1 MIPVLKRLS
10 IGKKLAV
17 ISITLTAVLV
27 ALSTYMLYELKDTM
41 IEGRKL
47 KLRGLVESALNV
59 VNLYSKMEADG
70 TLTPEE
76 ARRQAQN
83 TLYGMNFDGKNYF
96 FVVDTD
102 GVLVAHPTR
111 QESGRAH
118 VRNPVTNA
126 HLVCRLMTEK
136 NNISKIT

>member
-47 KLRGLVESALNV
+47 KLRGLVESAVNV
-59 VNLYSKMEADG
+59 VNLYSKMEAAG
-70 TLTPEE
+70 TLTQEE
-76 ARRQAQN
+76 ARRQAKN

-96 FVVDTD
+96 FVVATD

-111 QESGRAH
+111 QEQIGQKLGRSEEH
-118 VRNPVTNA
+118 TYEPQS
-126 HLVCRLMTEK
+126 LMRL
-136 NNISKIT
+136 SYA

>member
-47 KLRGLVESALNV
+47 KLRGLVESAVNV
-59 VNLYSKMEADG
+59 VNLYSKMEAEG

-76 ARRQAQN
+76 ARRQAKN
-83 TLYGMNFDGKNYF
+83 TLYGMNRSEEQTSELPSLMRISY
-96 FVVDTD
+96 
-102 GVLVAHPTR
+102 
-111 QESGRAH
+111 
-118 VRNPVTNA
+118 PVIC
-126 HLVCRLMTEK
+126 L
-136 NNISKIT
+136 

>member
-1 MIPVLKRLS
+1 
-10 IGKKLAV
+10 
-17 ISITLTAVLV
+17 
-27 ALSTYMLYELKDTM
+27 MLYELKDTM

-47 KLRGLVESALNV
+47 KLRGLVESAVNV

-76 ARRQAQN
+76 ARRQAKN
-83 TLYGMNFDGKNYF
+83 TLYGMKFDGKNYY

-111 QESGRAH
+111 PEQIGQNTVQQKDPVARKNYEHFLAAEKANHNLKGYSKAPGR
-118 VRNPVTNA
+118 PDGT
-126 HLVCRLMTEK
+126 
-136 NNISKIT
+136 

>member
-1 MIPVLKRLS
+1 
-10 IGKKLAV
+10 
-17 ISITLTAVLV
+17 
-27 ALSTYMLYELKDTM
+27 MLYELKDTM

-47 KLRGLVESALNV
+47 KLRGLVESAVNV

-76 ARRQAQN
+76 ARRQAKN

-111 QESGRAH
+111 QEQIGQNMVKQEDPEIGRASC
-118 VRNPVTNA
+118 RER
-126 HLVCRLMTEK
+126 VCQYV
-136 NNISKIT
+136 

>member
-1 MIPVLKRLS
+1 MIRRHPRS
-10 IGKKLAV
+10 TRTD
-17 ISITLTAVLV
+17 TLFPYTTLFR
-27 ALSTYMLYELKDTM
+27 S
-41 IEGRKL
+41 GRKL
-47 KLRGLVESALNV
+47 KLRGLVESAVNV

-76 ARRQAQN
+76 ARRQAKN

-111 QESGRAH
+111 QEQIGQNMVKQEDPVARKNYETFLAAEKANPYQIGRAH
-118 VRNPVTNA
+118 V
-126 HLVCRLMTEK
+126 
-136 NNISKIT
+136 